1 MKDVRTNIV
10 DAAEHLIRDGGYNGF
25 SLEEIASELKLELFQ
40 VHEFFPVKGDLAL
53 AVAIR
58 YTFNFLTAL
67 GEPSPSDSSPED
79 QLRLYCGV
87 FQKAFEDS
95 GQACLCG
102 VLSKDVEIMPEKVKN
117 AVIDFVEA
125 NIDWLTKALSGTTG
139 LTSEEELKESAQCI
153 YCSLQGALTAAALT
167 KDSSWIESAKSS
179 AISRFFETTNS

>member
-1 MKDVRTNIV
+1 MKDVRTSIV
-10 DAAEHLIRDGGYNGF
+10 DAAEFMIRDGGYNGF
-25 SLEEIASELKLELFQ
+25 SLEEIASGLHLELSQ
-40 VHEFFPVKGDLAL
+40 VQEHFPIKGDLAL

-67 GEPSPSDSSPED
+67 GDPSPPDSTPEV
-79 QLRLYCGV
+79 QLRLYCRV
-87 FQKAFEDS
+87 FQKAYEDS

-125 NIDWLTKALSGTTG
+125 NIDWLTKALEGTTG
-139 LTSEEELKESAQCI
+139 LTSEVELKENAQWI
-153 YCSLQGALTAAALT
+153 YCSLQGAMTAAALT
-167 KDSSWIESAKSS
+167 KDKSWIESASKS